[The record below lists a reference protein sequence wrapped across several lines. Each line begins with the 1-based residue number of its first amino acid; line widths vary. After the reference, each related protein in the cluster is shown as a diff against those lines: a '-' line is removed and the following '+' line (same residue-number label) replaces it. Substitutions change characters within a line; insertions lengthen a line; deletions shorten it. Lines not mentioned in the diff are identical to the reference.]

1 MEKASEAKKICTCHL
16 PIEGDHDHEKMMHF
30 RWRVESYYLNPIHTF
45 YRVECRLSVRDFY
58 FQSIDNCSRTRISI
72 LEDVGEPAVGLHRG
86 RRQYPHSRRS
96 ERSEKSDL
104 GDQDGETGSGDL
116 ENKRKSTSK
125 RINILQLE
133 RLNIILE
140 AYLGAFF
147 FY

>member
-1 MEKASEAKKICTCHL
+1 MNSSQELKFRPHGEHFSIERASEAKKICTCHL

-96 ERSEKSDL
+96 ERSAKSHL
-104 GDQDGETGSGDL
+104 GDQDGQTGSGDL
-116 ENKRKSTSK
+116 NRSASK
-125 RINILQLE
+125 
-133 RLNIILE
+133 
-140 AYLGAFF
+140 YT
-147 FY
+147 